1 MPIPTPN
8 QLNAKLATLNARCET
23 LQAQH
28 RAATEIATGD
38 LPTFDADEGLRRIGR
53 AKAND
58 VRDGTSTA
66 TAVVAT
72 VTAEEAAVATAKQ
85 ARNTAEADCRALSR
99 ELIETEATRD
109 EVEKMLREAI
119 AEKARADLPAMRD
132 QYAAAM
138 AGIVKAL
145 VDLQAAQ
152 SLQSMYGSH
161 STAEYVSKFALP
173 VIDVDLSRIPGLFA
187 DLGTGRFSNESAYQA
202 VQSRANEMRTA
213 YLA

>member
-1 MPIPTPN
+1 MPAPTPA
-8 QLNAKLATLNARCET
+8 QLNAKLATLNARCDT

-28 RAATEIATGD
+28 RAATEIATAD

-66 TAVVAT
+66 NAVVAT
-72 VTAEEAAVATAKQ
+72 VTAEEAAVTTAKQ

-109 EVEKMLREAI
+109 EVERMLSEAV
-119 AEKARADLPAMRD
+119 AVLARADLPALRD
-132 QYAAAM
+132 QYAAAV
-138 AGIVKAL
+138 AAIVEVI
-145 VDLQAAQ
+145 VDMQATM
-152 SLQSMYGSH
+152 SLTSQYGH
-161 STAEYVSKFALP
+161 HEMTRYVSGFSLP
-173 VIDVDLSRIPGLFA
+173 VVDVDLSRVPGLFA
-187 DLGTGRFSNESAYQA
+187 DLGTGRFSADSALAA
-202 VQSRANEMRTA
+202 VNSRKVELRDA